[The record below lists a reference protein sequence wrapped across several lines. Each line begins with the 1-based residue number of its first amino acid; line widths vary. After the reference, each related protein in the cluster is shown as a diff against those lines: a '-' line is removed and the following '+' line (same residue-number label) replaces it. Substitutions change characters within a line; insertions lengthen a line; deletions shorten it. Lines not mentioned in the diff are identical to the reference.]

1 MAKPEGATP
10 APTSERYLSSTDSVT
25 DPRALLPLPAH
36 DFQVLLALADE
47 PRHAYGLATAVEQA
61 DAGGVRLELGS
72 LYRILARLTT
82 LGVIA
87 DDGPGEGSAREA
99 RRRYYR
105 LTPFGRRVA
114 EAETVRLQAVV
125 RLARRQF
132 APGKVRP

>member
-1 MAKPEGATP
+1 MANAGGGSPTFP
-10 APTSERYLSSTDSVT
+10 AYLSSTDSVA

-47 PRHAYGLATAVEQA
+47 PRHAYGLAMAVEQA

-87 DDGPGEGSAREA
+87 DDGPGAGSAREA

-125 RLARRQF
+125 RLARRQL